1 MVEKYAILVSLPCFP
16 NPATERGWTLVEQI
30 LINLIVTV
38 VADVMADRICKWL
51 DCPNDKGE

>member
-16 NPATERGWTLVEQI
+16 NLATERGWTLVEQI

-38 VADVMADRICKWL
+38 VADVIADRICKWL
-51 DCPNDKGE
+51 DCLSEKGE

>member
-1 MVEKYAILVSLPCFP
+1 MVEKYAILVSLSCFP
-16 NPATERGWTLVEQI
+16 NPATERGRASMEQI

-38 VADVMADRICKWL
+38 VADVIADRICKWL